1 MIWSASLMLALV
13 AAIPVAVEARVR
25 EAIAARW
32 RVATEAVTVDWG
44 RLAATVTVDDS
55 ATIRLLGEG
64 RDGRFVVSLRSR
76 AGREIAVAIRAGHR
90 TPAFVAARPL
100 SSGVVL
106 GADDVTTT
114 DRLRWGPP
122 PGPRAGTSPIGM
134 ETRRTL
140 ASGDLLEGT
149 AVAPPVIITPG
160 QTVRFVWE
168 QAGIQIVREAVA
180 QSQGRLGETVWG
192 RDTRRGDRVA
202 GVALGPGRAR
212 LIIEGSTR

>member
-1 MIWSASLMLALV
+1 MIWSANLMLAL
-13 AAIPVAVEARVR
+13 AAAVPGAVEARVR

-32 RVATEAVTVDWG
+32 RVATEVVTVDWG
-44 RLAATVTVDDS
+44 RLAASVEVDDS

-64 RDGRFVVSLRSR
+64 RDGRFVISLRSR

-100 SSGVVL
+100 RSGVVL
-106 GADDVTTT
+106 QADDVATTE
-114 DRLRWGPP
+114 RLRWGPP
-122 PGPRAGTSPIGM
+122 PALGAGASPIGM
-134 ETRRTL
+134 ETRRSL
-140 ASGDLLEGT
+140 ASGDLLEGP
-149 AVAPPVIITPG
+149 AIAPPVIITPG

-168 QAGIQIVREAVA
+168 QGGIQIVREAIA

-192 RDTRRGDRVA
+192 RDTRRGDRLA

-212 LIIEGSTR
+212 LILEGSSR